1 MAKLCCAV
9 GQDCAL
15 VDLHADVCVVR
26 HGMTSSTKL
35 LGVIVEDADTQ
46 LHPRQSCLASRIVTK
61 T

>member
-1 MAKLCCAV
+1 MAKLCCVV

-26 HGMTSSTKL
+26 RGMTSSTKL

-46 LHPRQSCLASRIVTK
+46 LHPRQSCV
-61 T
+61 